1 MAEGGARNTCCV
13 FGHRVVTGRPRT
25 FVFLSQVYVPDP
37 AAVGQHLADAAE
49 ELVRRGNRVIVY
61 TASRGYDDPSEK
73 YPRRETVRG
82 VDVRRVPLS
91 SFGKSSI
98 AIRLLGGILFVVQV
112 IVRST
117 FVRGVD
123 AVVVSTSP
131 PVASVGAIVIGFI
144 HRAPVK
150 YWIMDVNPDQMV
162 ALGLARERDLPVRVF
177 EWLNRLILKCA
188 TDVIVLDWFMA
199 ARINRKLDV
208 SDKLIVLPP
217 WASEDPESVVEHR
230 DNPFRRLHEL
240 NGKVVVMYSGNHGPS
255 NPLATILDA
264 AIRVAD
270 DPRLVLMFVGGGV
283 GKRDVENTE
292 SANIRSLPY
301 QPQSD
306 LRYSLA
312 AADVHLVTVGDA
324 ITGIV
329 HPSKVYGAM
338 AVARP
343 ILLIGPEENH
353 VADIMTGHDMG
364 WHLQHGDVEGTV
376 RVLREIADA
385 GPTVLAEKGRHAR
398 DAMVAMGGKAAACGR
413 LCDVLEKGI

>member
-1 MAEGGARNTCCV
+1 
-13 FGHRVVTGRPRT
+13 VTGRPRT

-73 YPRRETVRG
+73 YPRRETLRG

-98 AIRLLGGILFVVQV
+98 AIRLLGGILFVLQA
-112 IVRST
+112 IVHST

-123 AVVVSTSP
+123 AIVVSTSP

-162 ALGLARERDLPVRVF
+162 ALGLARESDVSVRVF
-177 EWLNRLILKCA
+177 EWLNRMILKRA
-188 TDVIVLDWFMA
+188 TDVIVLDRFMA
-199 ARINRKLDV
+199 ARINQKLDV
-208 SDKLIVLPP
+208 SDKLTVLPP
-217 WASEDPESVVEHR
+217 WPSEDLESVVEHR
-230 DNPFRRLHEL
+230 DNPFRRQHGL
-240 NGKVVVMYSGNHGPS
+240 NGKIVVMYSGNHGPS
-255 NPLATILDA
+255 NPLTTILDA
-264 AIRVAD
+264 AIRVSD
-270 DPRLVLMFVGGGV
+270 DPRLLLMFVGGGV
-283 GKRDVENTE
+283 GKREVENTD

-301 QPQSD
+301 QPQGD
-306 LRYSLA
+306 LQFSLA

-324 ITGIV
+324 IPGIV

-338 AVARP
+338 AVGRP

-353 VADIMTGHDMG
+353 VADIMNEHDMG
-364 WHLQHGDVEGTV
+364 WHVQHGDVDGTV

-385 GPTVLAEKGRHAR
+385 EPGVLAEKGRRAR

-413 LCDVLEKGI
+413 LCDVLENGL